1 MQLILFYF
9 MVYCVHNF
17 EPKLEL
23 RLITYFIVYFSYLR
37 FFASFCLVQKIGRP
51 IFLG

>member
-9 MVYCVHNF
+9 MVYCVYNF

-23 RLITYFIVYFSYLR
+23 HLITYFIVYFSYLC
-37 FFASFCLVQKIGRP
+37 FFSLLFV
-51 IFLG
+51 